1 MTLNSKGDSPLV
13 FNGIRIT
20 SLAVQSVVSGS
31 PTNALGTFWNMRN
44 FTLDGG
50 LDFNA
55 NKQTRAL
62 NVNLCAKHL
71 DHEEFTYTV
80 QVVNKPSRNLLM
92 ILFIY

>member
-80 QVVNKPSRNLLM
+80 QVVSLEEILM